1 MKYLDTE
8 QPWPVIALVAILY
21 VAVGV
26 GVATLTSSVVVSFAS
41 GVAAVVF
48 GVRLIIWLG

>member
-8 QPWPVIALVAILY
+8 QPWPVIALLAILY
-21 VAVGV
+21 VAIGV
-26 GVATLTSSVVVSFAS
+26 IVATLTSNVIVCFAG
-41 GVAAVVF
+41 GVAAVIF